1 MQYPASN
8 TKGTCDAKVKPC
20 IATVD
25 KSIWVNFD
33 DIGKYVP
40 QWIESWNKQI
50 VHRLRTTCGNKER

>member
-8 TKGTCDAKVKPC
+8 TKGTCDAKVNPC
-20 IATVD
+20 IATVY

-50 VHRLRTTCGNKER
+50 VR